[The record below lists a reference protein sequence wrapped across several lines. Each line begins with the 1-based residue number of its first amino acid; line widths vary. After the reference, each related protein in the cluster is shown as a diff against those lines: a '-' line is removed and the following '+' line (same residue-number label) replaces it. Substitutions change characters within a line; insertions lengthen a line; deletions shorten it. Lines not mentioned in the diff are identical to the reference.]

1 MKDLKIYQEND
12 IYLNPLSSSESSLEN
27 DYSVPVEDGIKSVK
41 VRIEAARSGKI
52 NDNYVLY
59 TPKAMSKGLLSFVEP
74 FEKHL
79 QDKHNGKAVGVIR
92 EVSYEDQN
100 LEGMSDKFKQIAKDI
115 IESSFNSDIPTL
127 VRASNE
133 LIKTEEYKN
142 PSYKGL
148 GIGSIIG
155 DLYDPTT
162 ISELRSKNPRK
173 GKVSIGGF
181 SREVYCSI
189 CGQPGTNTHIH
200 EKGQVY
206 NNQICFYIHND
217 LELDHCGF
225 VPIPADRHT
234 STLIVQDNNNDNL
247 SMDVLD
253 YSKDP
258 VETQMNLAELKQKIT
273 DEEAVKAL
281 IQEYV
286 GEEDSEAA
294 YTQYKDSLENSKPN
308 HYLFSKES
316 LLNIKTP
323 VGILVGEKLIEDLEE
338 GDEKEFLTRS
348 IEAIKTSKNIE
359 DTEKSLKESLE
370 VKEDP
375 VEEEQPEDQKVED
388 SLKGE
393 QGSEYLDKFL
403 VKLSDLLDTKLA
415 SITEAQVVKDQNE
428 YVQEEVATLRQ
439 TLEAD
444 QTALEDISKDYRQS
458 LIDQVVL
465 LKGNSVSESYLEKLS
480 QRTTDQ
486 LKATIEDL
494 RESNDIHSPEKE
506 VEAPDTTTTKEA
518 IQEVEDSYKDPAANK
533 EKDAEGKEETVM
545 TSEESDVE
553 STVVEDSAQSL
564 IDAFWEDT
572 SKMSLAEAY
581 KKHAKNLQK
590 FNNQ

>member
-1 MKDLKIYQEND
+1 MNDLKIYQEND
-12 IYLNPLSSSESSLEN
+12 IYLNPLASSESSLDN
-27 DYSVPVEDGIKSVK
+27 DYAVPVEDGVKSVK

-92 EVSYEDQN
+92 KVAYEDQS
-100 LEGMSDKFKQIAKDI
+100 LEGMSENFKKIAKDL

-133 LIKTEEYKN
+133 LIKTDEYKN

-155 DLYDPTT
+155 DLYDPVT
-162 ISELRSKNPRK
+162 ISELRSKNPHK

-189 CGQPGTNTHIH
+189 CGQKGTNTHIH
-200 EKGQVY
+200 ERGKSY

-273 DEEAVKAL
+273 DEEAVKSL

-286 GEEDSEAA
+286 GEENSEAA

-323 VGILVGEKLIEDLEE
+323 VGIFIGEKLIEDLEE
-338 GDEKEFLTRS
+338 GDEKEFLTKS
-348 IEAIKTSKNIE
+348 LEAIKTSKNIE
-359 DTEKSLKESLE
+359 NTEQALKESLE
-370 VKEDP
+370 DKEEQVKEG
-375 VEEEQPEDQKVED
+375 QPEDQKVED
-388 SLKGE
+388 SFKGS
-393 QGSEYLDKFL
+393 QGPEYLDKFL
-403 VKLSDLLDTKLA
+403 EQLSDLLDTKLA

-465 LKGNSVSESYLEKLS
+465 LKGNSVSEAYLEKLS

-494 RESNDIHSPEKE
+494 RESNDIPSPEKE
-506 VEAPDTTTTKEA
+506 VEAPGTTTTKEA
-518 IQEVEDSYKDPAANK
+518 IQEVEDSFKDLGENK
-533 EKDAEGKEETVM
+533 EEGVEGEQVPEN
-545 TSEESDVE
+545 TSEEGGE
-553 STVVEDSAQSL
+553 ETTVVEDSAQSL
-564 IDAFWEDT
+564 MDAFWKDT
-572 SKMSLAEAY
+572 STMSLAEAY
-581 KKHAKNLQK
+581 KKHEKNLQK
-590 FNNQ
+590 IKNY